1 MFRFDDVQFV
11 AVLACQHA
19 LALFLFLGVPV
30 WDALETR
37 ALKTSTNPRRKILS
51 YQRIVLIL
59 WSAAIVAWI
68 PLRASVF
75 FIWPAVRLT
84 AQQKI
89 GPSFGWGFAIA
100 FAAGSLLQVVLV
112 HRSAAAR
119 EKILRAFRRLAF
131 ILPVTQEE
139 RAWFA
144 LVSIT
149 AGICEEVLYRG
160 FLIRYLS
167 NGPWHAGIWPALAIA
182 SISFGLAHGYQGL
195 SGIIGTTLL
204 GAVMAVLFLASGSL
218 WLPMALH
225 AIIDLRILFLLRP
238 GDLAS

>member
-1 MFRFDDVQFV
+1 MI
-11 AVLACQHA
+11 ACEHA
-19 LALFLFLGVPV
+19 LAFFLFIGVPI

-37 ALKTSTNPRRKILS
+37 ALKTSTNPRRKVLS
-51 YQRIVLIL
+51 YQRILLVL
-59 WSAAIVAWI
+59 WFAAIVAWFT
-68 PLRASVF
+68 LRSSIF
-75 FIWPAVRLT
+75 FIWPDVHLA

-89 GPSFGWGFAIA
+89 GASFVWGFAAA
-100 FAAGSLLQVVLV
+100 FAGGSLLQVVLV
-112 HRSAAAR
+112 RRSATAR
-119 EKILRAFRRLAF
+119 EKMLRPFKRLAF

-144 LVSIT
+144 FVSVT
-149 AGICEEVLYRG
+149 AGICEEILYRG

-167 NGPWHAGIWPALAIA
+167 NGPWHAGLWIALAIA

-195 SGIIGTTLL
+195 CGIIGTAVL
-204 GAVMAVLFLASGSL
+204 GAAIAMLFMASGSL

-225 AIIDLRILFLLRP
+225 AIIDLRILLLLRP

>member
-1 MFRFDDVQFV
+1 MIS
-11 AVLACQHA
+11 LQHA
-19 LALFLFLGVPV
+19 LALFLFVGVPI
-30 WDALETR
+30 WDVFETR
-37 ALKTSTNPRRKILS
+37 ALKNSTNPRRKVLS
-51 YQRIVLIL
+51 YQRITLVL
-59 WSAAIVAWI
+59 WVAAILAWLT
-68 PLRASVF
+68 LRSSIFFTWQSVHQ
-75 FIWPAVRLT
+75 T

-89 GPSFGWGFAIA
+89 SPSFGWGFGIA
-100 FAAGSLLQVVLV
+100 FAVGSVLQVVLV
-112 HRSAAAR
+112 RRNPKAR
-119 EKILRAFRRLAF
+119 EKILRTFQRLAF
-131 ILPVTQEE
+131 ILPSTREE
-139 RAWFA
+139 RAWFV

-167 NGPWHAGIWPALAIA
+167 DSPWHAGIVAAAAIA

-195 SGIIGTTLL
+195 SGIVGTASI
-204 GAVMAVLFLASGSL
+204 GAVMAVIFLSSGSL